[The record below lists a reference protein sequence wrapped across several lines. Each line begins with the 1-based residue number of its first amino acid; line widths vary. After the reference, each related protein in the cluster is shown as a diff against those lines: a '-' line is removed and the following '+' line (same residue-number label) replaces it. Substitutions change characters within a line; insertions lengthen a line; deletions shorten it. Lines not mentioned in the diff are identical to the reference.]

1 MMMVL
6 LDMAYI
12 LLTIYVVMEIL
23 EAIGDNTKKENLI
36 DLMIGYL
43 VVIIVYIS
51 INIIHALL

>member
-6 LDMAYI
+6 LDVAYI
-12 LLTIYVVMEIL
+12 LLTIYVVMETL

-51 INIIHALL
+51 INIIYALL

>member
-6 LDMAYI
+6 LDVAYI
-12 LLTIYVVMEIL
+12 LLTIYVVMETL

-43 VVIIVYIS
+43 VVIIVYIL

>member
-1 MMMVL
+1 MMVL
-6 LDMAYI
+6 LDVAYI
-12 LLTIYVVMEIL
+12 LLTIYVVMETL

-43 VVIIVYIS
+43 VVIIVYIL